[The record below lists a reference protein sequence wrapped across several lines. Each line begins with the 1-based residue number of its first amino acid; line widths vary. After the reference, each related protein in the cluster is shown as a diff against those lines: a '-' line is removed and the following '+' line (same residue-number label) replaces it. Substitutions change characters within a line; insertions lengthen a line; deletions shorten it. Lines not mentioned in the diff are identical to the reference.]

1 MLLSVQQRYILDLL
15 RQIKCLRR
23 KQLIRMLR
31 SRFPRSD
38 GRELPENAVD
48 AMLRQL
54 RHCTS
59 DVLFDGDLVLLI
71 GAKPNERMLEA
82 VDVMLELTGGNAQD
96 ISIKQE
102 PPALLRFVLEGE
114 RPRLFTVADL
124 NGMLPQAL
132 SNIQRQRSE
141 RIVWISESGCA
152 PERLVLPPKQFFA
165 ARQNDG
171 SHRFYSG
178 DDS

>member
-15 RQIKCLRR
+15 RQMKCLRR
-23 KQLIRMLR
+23 EQLVRLLR
-31 SRFPRSD
+31 SRFPHSD
-38 GRELPENAVD
+38 GRKLPENAVD

-71 GAKPNERMLEA
+71 GAKPNERILEA
-82 VDVMLELTGGNAQD
+82 VDVMLELTGGNAQN

-102 PPALLRFVLEGE
+102 PPALLRFVLEAE
-114 RPRLFTVADL
+114 RPRLFTVANLD
-124 NGMLPQAL
+124 GVLPQTV
-132 SNIQRQRSE
+132 SSVPRQRSE
-141 RIVWISESGCA
+141 RIVWISENGCA
-152 PERLVLPPKQFFA
+152 PGQLGLPPKHFFA
-165 ARQNDG
+165 ARQQDG

-178 DDS
+178 DES

>member
-1 MLLSVQQRYILDLL
+1 MLLSVQQRYILILL

-23 KQLIRMLR
+23 RQLYRLTK
-31 SRFPRSD
+31 SHFPRSD
-38 GRELPENAVD
+38 GRELSEGAVD

-54 RHCTS
+54 RHCTG
-59 DVLFDGDLVLLI
+59 DVILDGDLVHLM
-71 GAKPNERMLEA
+71 GVKPNERILEA
-82 VDVMLELTGGNAQD
+82 IDVMLELTGGNAQD

-102 PPALLRFVLEGE
+102 TPALLRFVLEGE

-124 NGMLPQAL
+124 DGMLPQAL
-132 SNIQRQRSE
+132 SSVQRQRSE
-141 RIVWISESGCA
+141 RIVWISESSCA